1 MYDAAHEAA
10 DFPAHQPHLWFLL
23 SKASFHGK
31 LDWLHRSS
39 MFSLIIVYTSSWRP
53 LSMALPSINFTV
65 MRSIVSPKLEVIG
78 VIHGEHVPQSGIVKG
93 AIAVGVLNEF
103 PFT

>member
-1 MYDAAHEAA
+1 
-10 DFPAHQPHLWFLL
+10 
-23 SKASFHGK
+23 
-31 LDWLHRSS
+31 
-39 MFSLIIVYTSSWRP
+39 
-53 LSMALPSINFTV
+53 MALPSINFTV